1 MIEKFD
7 SIKGFL
13 DLNEGIA
20 LYEEVKRVSEN
31 NFCVEI
37 GSYCGKSTCFIGQA
51 CKENKSKL
59 ITIDHHK
66 GSEEQQL
73 GELYFDA
80 EVYDEKL
87 GRVNTLPLLEKNLAK
102 FDLEDV
108 VKPLVMDSISAS
120 KIVENNADLIFI
132 DGSHTFESAESDY
145 ELWKN
150 KIKKGGT
157 LAIHDVYDSEDEG
170 GQAPNKIFKQSLNE
184 GFNFIKRVKSLVL
197 LQKSNYQGLLF
208 FGHII

>member
-102 FDLEDV
+102 FDLEEV

-184 GFNFIKRVKSLVL
+184 GFNFMKRVKSLVL
-197 LQKSNYQGLLF
+197 LQKSN
-208 FGHII
+208 

>member
-102 FDLEDV
+102 FDLEEV

-170 GQAPNKIFKQSLNE
+170 GQAPNKIFKQSLYE
-184 GFNFIKRVKSLVL
+184 GFNFMKRVKSLVL
-197 LQKSNYQGLLF
+197 LQKSN
-208 FGHII
+208 

>member
-51 CKENKSKL
+51 CKETKSKL

-184 GFNFIKRVKSLVL
+184 GFNFMKRVKSLVL
-197 LQKSNYQGLLF
+197 LQKSN
-208 FGHII
+208 

>member
-170 GQAPNKIFKQSLNE
+170 GQAPNKIFKQSLYE
-184 GFNFIKRVKSLVL
+184 GFNFMKRVKSLVL
-197 LQKSNYQGLLF
+197 LQKSN
-208 FGHII
+208 

>member
-184 GFNFIKRVKSLVL
+184 GFNFTKRVKSLVL
-197 LQKSNYQGLLF
+197 LQKSN
-208 FGHII
+208 

>member
-80 EVYDEKL
+80 EVYDEEL

-184 GFNFIKRVKSLVL
+184 GFNFMKRVKSLVL
-197 LQKSNYQGLLF
+197 LQKSN
-208 FGHII
+208 

>member
-7 SIKGFL
+7 LIKGFL

-145 ELWKN
+145 KLWKN
-150 KIKKGGT
+150 KIKTGGT
-157 LAIHDVYDSEDEG
+157 LAIHDLYDSEDEG
-170 GQAPNKIFKQSLNE
+170 GQATNKIFKQSLNE

-197 LQKSNYQGLLF
+197 LQKSN
-208 FGHII
+208 

>member
-87 GRVNTLPLLEKNLAK
+87 RRVNTLPLLEKNLAK

-197 LQKSNYQGLLF
+197 LQKSN
-208 FGHII
+208 

>member
-1 MIEKFD
+1 MIKKFD

-157 LAIHDVYDSEDEG
+157 LAIHDIYDSEDEG

-197 LQKSNYQGLLF
+197 LQKSN
-208 FGHII
+208 

>member
-87 GRVNTLPLLEKNLAK
+87 GRVNTLPLLKKNLAK

-184 GFNFIKRVKSLVL
+184 GFNFMKRVKSLVL
-197 LQKSNYQGLLF
+197 LQKSN
-208 FGHII
+208 

>member
-13 DLNEGIA
+13 DLDEGIA

-120 KIVENNADLIFI
+120 KIIENNADLIFI

-157 LAIHDVYDSEDEG
+157 LAIHDIYDSEDEG

-184 GFNFIKRVKSLVL
+184 GFNFMKRIKSLVL
-197 LQKSNYQGLLF
+197 LQKSN
-208 FGHII
+208 

>member
-184 GFNFIKRVKSLVL
+184 GFNLMKRVKSLVL
-197 LQKSNYQGLLF
+197 LQKSN
-208 FGHII
+208 

>member
-1 MIEKFD
+1 MIEKYD

-184 GFNFIKRVKSLVL
+184 GFNFMKRVKSLVL
-197 LQKSNYQGLLF
+197 LQKSN
-208 FGHII
+208 

>member
-102 FDLEDV
+102 FALEDV

-184 GFNFIKRVKSLVL
+184 GFNFMKRVKSLVL
-197 LQKSNYQGLLF
+197 LQKSN
-208 FGHII
+208 

>member
-87 GRVNTLPLLEKNLAK
+87 GRVNTLPLLIKNLAK

-197 LQKSNYQGLLF
+197 LQKSN
-208 FGHII
+208 

>member
-13 DLNEGIA
+13 ELNEGIA
-20 LYEEVKRVSEN
+20 LYDEVKRVSKN

-102 FDLEDV
+102 FDLEDI

-157 LAIHDVYDSEDEG
+157 LAIHDIYDSEDEG

-197 LQKSNYQGLLF
+197 LQKSN
-208 FGHII
+208 

>member
-157 LAIHDVYDSEDEG
+157 LAIHDIYDSEDEG

-197 LQKSNYQGLLF
+197 LQKSN
-208 FGHII
+208 

>member
-1 MIEKFD
+1 MIEKFN

-20 LYEEVKRVSEN
+20 LYKEVKRVSKN

-37 GSYCGKSTCFIGQA
+37 GSYCGKSACFIGQA
-51 CKENKSKL
+51 CKENGSLL
-59 ITIDHHK
+59 ITIDHHE

-73 GELYFDA
+73 GELYFDP

-87 GRVNTLPLLEKNLAK
+87 GRVNTLPLLKKNIAK
-102 FDLEDV
+102 FNLDNV

-120 KIVENNADLIFI
+120 KIVDNNADLIFI
-132 DGSHTFESAESDY
+132 DGSHTFESTESDY

-150 KIKKGGT
+150 KIKKGGI
-157 LAIHDVYDSEDEG
+157 LAIHDIYDSEEEG
-170 GQAPNKIFKQSLNE
+170 GQAPNKIFKQSLRE
-184 GFNFIKRVKSLVL
+184 NFALIKRVKSLVL
-197 LQKSNYQGLLF
+197 LQKS
-208 FGHII
+208 H

>member
-13 DLNEGIA
+13 ELNEGIA
-20 LYEEVKRVSEN
+20 LYEEVKRVSKN

-197 LQKSNYQGLLF
+197 LQKSN
-208 FGHII
+208 

>member
-13 DLNEGIA
+13 ELNEGIA
-20 LYEEVKRVSEN
+20 LYEEVKRVSKN

-145 ELWKN
+145 ELWRN

-184 GFNFIKRVKSLVL
+184 GFNFMKRVKSLVL
-197 LQKSNYQGLLF
+197 LQKSN
-208 FGHII
+208 

>member
-145 ELWKN
+145 DLWTN

-157 LAIHDVYDSEDEG
+157 LAIHDIYDSEDEG

-184 GFNFIKRVKSLVL
+184 GFNFMKRVKSLVL
-197 LQKSNYQGLLF
+197 LQKSN
-208 FGHII
+208 

>member
-120 KIVENNADLIFI
+120 EIVENNADLIFI

-184 GFNFIKRVKSLVL
+184 GFNFMKRVKSLVL
-197 LQKSNYQGLLF
+197 LQKSN
-208 FGHII
+208 

>member
-87 GRVNTLPLLEKNLAK
+87 RRVNTLPLLEKNLAK
-102 FDLEDV
+102 FDLEDI

-184 GFNFIKRVKSLVL
+184 GFNFMKRVKSLVL
-197 LQKSNYQGLLF
+197 LQKSN
-208 FGHII
+208 

>member
-1 MIEKFD
+1 MIEKFN

-20 LYEEVKRVSEN
+20 LYKQVKRVSKN

-37 GSYCGKSTCFIGQA
+37 GSYCGKSACFIGQA
-51 CKENKSKL
+51 CKENGSLL
-59 ITIDHHK
+59 ITIDHHE

-73 GELYFDA
+73 GELYFDP

-87 GRVNTLPLLEKNLAK
+87 GRVNTLPLLKKNIAK
-102 FDLEDV
+102 FNLDNV

-120 KIVENNADLIFI
+120 KIVDNNADLIFI
-132 DGSHTFESAESDY
+132 DGSHTFESTESDY

-150 KIKKGGT
+150 KIRKGGI
-157 LAIHDVYDSEDEG
+157 LAIHDIYDSEEEG
-170 GQAPNKIFKQSLNE
+170 GQAPNKVFKQSLRE
-184 GFNFIKRVKSLVL
+184 NFALIKRVKSLVL
-197 LQKSNYQGLLF
+197 LQKS
-208 FGHII
+208 H

>member
-102 FDLEDV
+102 FNLEDV

-184 GFNFIKRVKSLVL
+184 GFNFTKRVKSLVL
-197 LQKSNYQGLLF
+197 LQKSN
-208 FGHII
+208 

>member
-13 DLNEGIA
+13 ELNEGIA
-20 LYEEVKRVSEN
+20 LYEEVKRVSKN

-37 GSYCGKSTCFIGQA
+37 VSYCGKSTCFIGQA

-102 FDLEDV
+102 FDLEDI

-197 LQKSNYQGLLF
+197 LQKSN
-208 FGHII
+208 